1 MSRHGFSHRRTTTKK
16 KKNLSSKD
24 SLEAITRSLLDTR
37 VFQQEVPEIRETM
50 VYNRDQVP
58 MAMARSYSTTV
69 DDKNN
74 DIIQDA
80 TFDSEDVKRFC
91 TLNLTIPMT
100 VEDDLRNLVR
110 PHLVFKATNFKAGE
124 NQEKKTKEGQLEREL
139 QDERVDVS
147 FQANA

>member
-1 MSRHGFSHRRTTTKK
+1 M
-16 KKNLSSKD
+16 
-24 SLEAITRSLLDTR
+24 
-37 VFQQEVPEIRETM
+37 VF
-50 VYNRDQVP
+50 NRNQVP
-58 MAMARSYSTTV
+58 MALARSYSTTV

-74 DIIQDA
+74 DVIQDA
-80 TFDSEDVKRFC
+80 TFDSEEVKRFC

-110 PHLVFKATNFKAGE
+110 PHLVFKATHFTAGE
-124 NQEKKTKEGQLEREL
+124 DQGKKTKEGQLEREL